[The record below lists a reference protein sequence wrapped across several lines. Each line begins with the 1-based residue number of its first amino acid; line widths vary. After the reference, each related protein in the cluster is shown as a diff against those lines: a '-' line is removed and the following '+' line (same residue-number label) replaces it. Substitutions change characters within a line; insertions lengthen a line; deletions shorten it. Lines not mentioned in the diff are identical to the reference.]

1 VNAVEIAREAMARLS
16 EADDAHGTAAC
27 YREGRYDEGGC
38 MPAVRAGVEL
48 ALEEAAKIAV
58 RNQDAAVLTAVEYG
72 YRQCEKGSNLQA
84 ALAAARSEMQSC

>member
-1 VNAVEIAREAMARLS
+1 MNALEIARESLARH
-16 EADDAHGTAAC
+16 ADADGATHTAKG
-27 YREGRYDEGGC
+27 YRDGRYDEEGL
-38 MPAVRAGVEL
+38 MPAVLRGVEL

-84 ALAAARSEMQSC
+84 TLAAARSEMTA